1 MSIRLISIT
10 SFAIM
15 FLALAF
21 MPFELSLLI
30 CFFVFSLWISLVFV
44 NVMPRIYEGNPKD
57 NKDIYP
63 EEFTSID
70 DVPVVKI
77 DERC

>member
-1 MSIRLISIT
+1 MNIRLISIT

-15 FLALAF
+15 FLAVSF
-21 MPFELSLLI
+21 MPFEISLLI
-30 CFFVFSLWISLVFV
+30 CFFVFSLWISVIFV
-44 NVMPRIYEGNPKD
+44 RVMPRIYEGNTKD

-63 EEFTSID
+63 EEFTSIE

-77 DERC
+77 DENC

>member
-1 MSIRLISIT
+1 MNIRLISII

-15 FLALAF
+15 FLAVAL
-21 MPFELSLLI
+21 MPFEISFLI
-30 CFFVFSLWISLVFV
+30 CFFVFSLWISLAFV
-44 NVMPRIYEGNPKD
+44 HFIPRIYEGNSKD

-70 DVPVVKI
+70 DVPVVKT

>member
-1 MSIRLISIT
+1 MNIRLISII
-10 SFAIM
+10 SFAII
-15 FLALAF
+15 FLAVAF
-21 MPFELSLLI
+21 MPFEISLLI
-30 CFFVFSLWISLVFV
+30 CFFVFSLWISVIFV
-44 NVMPRIYEGNPKD
+44 HFMPIIYEGNPKN

>member
-1 MSIRLISIT
+1 MSIRLISIISLSIT
-10 SFAIM
+10 
-15 FLALAF
+15 FLAVAL
-21 MPFELSLLI
+21 MPFEISFLI

-44 NVMPRIYEGNPKD
+44 HFMPRIYEGNPKD

-63 EEFTSID
+63 DEFTSID

>member
-1 MSIRLISIT
+1 MNIRLISIT

-15 FLALAF
+15 FLAVAL

-30 CFFVFSLWISLVFV
+30 CFFVFSLWISVIFV
-44 NVMPRIYEGNPKD
+44 HFMPRIYEGNPKD
-57 NKDIYP
+57 NNDIYP

-77 DERC
+77 DEHC